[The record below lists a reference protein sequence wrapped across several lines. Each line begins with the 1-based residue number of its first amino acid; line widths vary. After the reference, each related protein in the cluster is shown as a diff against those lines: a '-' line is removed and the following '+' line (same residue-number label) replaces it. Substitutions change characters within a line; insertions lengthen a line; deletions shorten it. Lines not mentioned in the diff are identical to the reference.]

1 MNLDKLCHKATCN
14 FLCVFARQCGQIIYE
29 SDLVDRCENQMQDSI
44 LTVSNLQR
52 GNTAQFKAIRI
63 KCFVFTQH
71 ISQAFNNKTKKNKNK
86 NTRAFQLFQYLQIQT
101 TNKTQTDTPYH

>member
-52 GNTAQFKAIRI
+52 G
-63 KCFVFTQH
+63 
-71 ISQAFNNKTKKNKNK
+71 KNCSKHNL
-86 NTRAFQLFQYLQIQT
+86 RQLQ
-101 TNKTQTDTPYH
+101 